1 MSRNVDETRYLDTG
15 RLERL
20 PQPCFSVAARF
31 IKQQHQA
38 LLTQRLD
45 LLTQG
50 LADVLLEVSN
60 AYAAHALLLPLLGG
74 QYERR
79 ERFVERDTCNH
90 IKLRRVS
97 GRVGGEHKR
106 LLTWN
111 NKGARGR
118 LVLSYVSLVKHEDL
132 VLRDMMQLSP
142 DPGYRLT
149 TFNRNCSVTDAQS
162 ENVSEPVSD
171 PEVPVRCYS
180 TAML

>member
-1 MSRNVDETRYLDTG
+1 
-15 RLERL
+15 
-20 PQPCFSVAARF
+20 
-31 IKQQHQA
+31 
-38 LLTQRLD
+38 
-45 LLTQG
+45 
-50 LADVLLEVSN
+50 
-60 AYAAHALLLPLLGG
+60 
-74 QYERR
+74 
-79 ERFVERDTCNH
+79 
-90 IKLRRVS
+90 
-97 GRVGGEHKR
+97 

-132 VLRDMMQLSP
+132 VLRDMMHLSP

-171 PEVPVRCYS
+171 PEAPVRCYS